1 MLFPSKTLSAMA
13 AGRYFVF
20 LHPRRCRHSVARA
33 GLMIA
38 LCAQIG
44 CNQPP
49 PSPLTESA
57 TADAQSV
64 RPAKI
69 IAQGQLLPAGGLIRL
84 NGAPGDTVES
94 ILVKVGQEVTAGQPL
109 IELRS
114 AAYRQSQ
121 LDTLRQQLT
130 EAELQK
136 AAAVD
141 RAQIELS
148 AARMQLSQAQEQIQ
162 SIKRREGSLPL
173 LKRQWDDAQAA
184 LERAEAMA
192 KDPLTRALV
201 SRLDIDK
208 QRSAATASELQ
219 YEQQRESLTQAQES
233 AQWAHKLAEQ
243 KLSAAQKS
251 LELAEQTD
259 PASVLR
265 SQIKGAEQQLAAARI
280 VSPIDGTVVSL
291 DARVGESVAQ
301 FPLVQVADLSRM
313 VCQVEIYQTDAP
325 LVKIGQPAELR
336 GDAFSKP
343 LRATVTRVDRL
354 IGHPQLRSTD
364 PLAKVDYR
372 TLPVLLDVAA
382 EDTATASQWLQLQ
395 VEVTIPLDE
404 PAHSNSGG
412 AAGPSATSVPSS
424 TSTIPAMPTTP
435 LTPTT
440 PSTTEGQASGTAAS

>member
-1 MLFPSKTLSAMA
+1 MPFFSMKMSAMA
-13 AGRYFVF
+13 AAEIVSIR
-20 LHPRRCRHSVARA
+20 PRRASNAGAGAWLMVA
-33 GLMIA
+33 LVTHV
-38 LCAQIG
+38 G
-44 CNQPP
+44 CDQQRPSP
-49 PSPLTESA
+49 PSQSPV
-57 TADAQSV
+57 ADAQSV

-84 NGAPGDTVES
+84 NGAPGDTVET
-94 ILVKVGQEVTAGQPL
+94 ILVKVGDVVTTGQAL

-114 AAYRQSQ
+114 ASYRQSQ
-121 LDTLRQQLT
+121 LDTLQQQLI

-148 AARMQLSQAQEQIQ
+148 AARMQLSQAEEQIR
-162 SIKRREGSLPL
+162 SVKRRESSLPL

-184 LERAEAMA
+184 LDRAESMA
-192 KDPLTRALV
+192 KDPLTRALI

-208 QRSAATASELQ
+208 QRAGATASEMQ
-219 YEQQRESLTQAQES
+219 YEQQRESLTQAEEA
-233 AQWAHKLAEQ
+233 AQWAQKLAAQ
-243 KLSAAQKS
+243 KLGAAEKS
-251 LELAEQTD
+251 LELAEKAN

-280 VSPIDGTVVSL
+280 VSPIDGTVLSV

-301 FPLVQVADLSRM
+301 FPLVQLANLSRM

-325 LVKIGQPAELR
+325 LVKLGQRAELR
-336 GDAFSKP
+336 GDAFTKP

-354 IGHPQLRSTD
+354 IGHPQLRSAD

-372 TLPVLLDVAA
+372 TLPVMLEVAE
-382 EDTATASQWLQLQ
+382 EDTVTAAQWLQLQ

-404 PAHSNSGG
+404 PVESG
-412 AAGPSATSVPSS
+412 AASPQEAPAPSAQPAAIPTP
-424 TSTIPAMPTTP
+424 TSTPA
-435 LTPTT
+435 T
-440 PSTTEGQASGTAAS
+440 PSNEGAASGTAAS